1 MIINTI
7 LQSMIYVPLILGIF
21 LSFKLLKLTDLTA
34 DGSFVLGAAIYAR
47 LISDGYYYGISII
60 LGILGGFTV
69 GVILAFIQKNNRV
82 PSIVASILCVFMLYS
97 VNILIMGRP
106 NISLIPYDT
115 YFSLL
120 MDTNETLANI
130 AVLSIIM
137 IISIIFFIL
146 VSSKLGLIIR
156 AFGTNYQLTKEQCYR
171 PELVRLIGLGISNAL
186 YALSG
191 ILLVHIQNFADVNMG
206 LGIALIGIG
215 SVIIGLQ
222 LFISVGFIDINRFYG
237 KREILSCIVGI
248 FFYFLLVNILLKL
261 SIDPTILKLI
271 LGIIL
276 TLTFTF
282 KIKGVVN
289 E

>member
-7 LQSMIYVPLILGIF
+7 LQSMIYIPLILGIF

-47 LISDGYYYGISII
+47 LISDGYAYSISII
-60 LGILGGFTV
+60 LAILGGFTV
-69 GVILAFIQKNNRV
+69 GIILAFIQKNNRV

-115 YFSLL
+115 HFSLL
-120 MDTNETLANI
+120 MDANETLANI
-130 AVLSIIM
+130 IILTCVAILSII
-137 IISIIFFIL
+137 FTIL
-146 VSSKLGLIIR
+146 VKSKLGLIIR
-156 AFGTNYQLTKEQCYR
+156 AFGTNYELTKEQGYR
-171 PELVRLIGLGISNAL
+171 PELIRVIGLGISNTL
-186 YALSG
+186 YAISG
-191 ILLVHIQNFADVNMG
+191 ILLVHMQNFADINMG

-222 LFISVGFIDINRFYG
+222 LFVSIGFIDIERFYG
-237 KREILSCIVGI
+237 RREIFACIAGI
-248 FFYFLLVNILLKL
+248 FFYFLLVNILLHL
-261 SIDPTILKLI
+261 SVDPTILRLV

-276 TLTFTF
+276 TLTFIF
-282 KIKGVVN
+282 KIKGVVK
-289 E
+289 